1 MTLSMKTILLITL
14 LALST
19 RLCAEDEKKVETNVA
34 VQVTKIVKTTL
45 HAYASGYG
53 TIETSPTGGAR
64 LAAAS
69 AGLVQK
75 VLVTEGAKVAKGD
88 LLVQLDARAA
98 DASVAKA
105 RASLSAAEKAHA
117 RQLAMK
123 SAGGTSERSLLE
135 AAATLALAQADLA
148 SAELAQTQLSIR
160 APLAGV
166 IGRLAVRPGEWL
178 DLGKDVTEIV
188 NPADLI
194 VTTQIASADAGLLHS
209 GVEAFVFTKL
219 GESEKPFAQG
229 KVISISPLIAKDS
242 DSVAVRVSLG
252 AEAGRPGQLVLVR
265 IVTSS
270 KESCLAVPVE
280 SVIKADDQE
289 TISVVVGG
297 VAKQK
302 PVKTGL
308 SDRGLIEIS
317 GEGIAEG
324 DDVVTTGAYGLP
336 KETKVNILAR

>member
-1 MTLSMKTILLITL
+1 MTLSMKPILLITL

-34 VQVTKIVKTTL
+34 VQVAKIVKTTL

-88 LLVQLDARAA
+88 LLVQLDARAV

-194 VTTQIASADAGLLHS
+194 VTTQITSADAGLLHP
-209 GVEAFVFTKL
+209 GVEAFIFTKL

-280 SVIKADDQE
+280 SVIKAEDQE
-289 TISVVVGG
+289 TISVVLGG

>member
-1 MTLSMKTILLITL
+1 MTLSMKPILLITL

-34 VQVTKIVKTTL
+34 VQVAKIVKTTL

-88 LLVQLDARAA
+88 LLVQLDARAV

-166 IGRLAVRPGEWL
+166 IGRLAIRPGEWL

-194 VTTQIASADAGLLHS
+194 VTTQIASADAGLLHP

-280 SVIKADDQE
+280 SVINADDQE

>member
-1 MTLSMKTILLITL
+1 MKPILLITL

-308 SDRGLIEIS
+308 SDRGLIEIM

-324 DDVVTTGAYGLP
+324 ADVVTTGAYGLP

>member
-1 MTLSMKTILLITL
+1 MKSILLITL

-34 VQVTKIVKTTL
+34 VQVAKIVKSTL

-98 DASVAKA
+98 DASVAKT

-194 VTTQIASADAGLLHS
+194 ITTQIASADAGLLHP

-280 SVIKADDQE
+280 SVSKADDQE

>member
-1 MTLSMKTILLITL
+1 MKTILLITL

-166 IGRLAVRPGEWL
+166 IGRLAVRTGEWL

>member
-1 MTLSMKTILLITL
+1 MTLSMKTILLIAALTL
-14 LALST
+14 TANL
-19 RLCAEDEKKVETNVA
+19 RAEEEKKVETNVT
-34 VQVTKIVKTTL
+34 VQVTKVVKTTL

-194 VTTQIASADAGLLHS
+194 VTTQIASADAGLLHP

-289 TISVVVGG
+289 TISIVVGG

-308 SDRGLIEIS
+308 SDRGLIEIM

-324 DDVVTTGAYGLP
+324 ADVVTTGAYGLP

>member
-1 MTLSMKTILLITL
+1 MKTILLITL

>member
-1 MTLSMKTILLITL
+1 MKPILLITL

-34 VQVTKIVKTTL
+34 VQVAKIVKTTL

-88 LLVQLDARAA
+88 LLVQLDARAV

-194 VTTQIASADAGLLHS
+194 VTTQIASADAGLLHP

-280 SVIKADDQE
+280 SVIKAEDQE
-289 TISVVVGG
+289 TISVVLGG

>member
-1 MTLSMKTILLITL
+1 MKPILLITL

-34 VQVTKIVKTTL
+34 VQVAKIVKTTL

-88 LLVQLDARAA
+88 LLVQLDARAV

-166 IGRLAVRPGEWL
+166 IGRLAIRPGEWL

-194 VTTQIASADAGLLHS
+194 VTTQIASADAGLLHP

-280 SVIKADDQE
+280 SVINADDQE

>member
-1 MTLSMKTILLITL
+1 MSLSMKSILLITL

-34 VQVTKIVKTTL
+34 VQVAKIVKSTL

-98 DASVAKA
+98 DASVAKT

-194 VTTQIASADAGLLHS
+194 ITTQIASADAGLLHP

-280 SVIKADDQE
+280 SVSKADDQE

>member
-1 MTLSMKTILLITL
+1 MTLSMKPILLITL

-34 VQVTKIVKTTL
+34 VQVAKIVKTTL

-98 DASVAKA
+98 DASVAKT

-166 IGRLAVRPGEWL
+166 IGRLAVRTGEWL

-194 VTTQIASADAGLLHS
+194 ITTQIASADAGLLHP

-270 KESCLAVPVE
+270 KESCLAVPVG

>member
-166 IGRLAVRPGEWL
+166 IGRIAVRTGEWL

>member
-1 MTLSMKTILLITL
+1 MKTILLIAALTL
-14 LALST
+14 TANL
-19 RLCAEDEKKVETNVA
+19 RAEEEKKVETNVA

-194 VTTQIASADAGLLHS
+194 VTTQIASADAGLLHP

-289 TISVVVGG
+289 TISIVVGG

-308 SDRGLIEIS
+308 SDRGLIEIM

-324 DDVVTTGAYGLP
+324 ADVVTTGAYGLP

>member
-1 MTLSMKTILLITL
+1 MKPILLITL

-88 LLVQLDARAA
+88 LLVQLDARAV

-166 IGRLAVRPGEWL
+166 IGRLAVRTGEWL

>member
-1 MTLSMKTILLITL
+1 MKPILLITL

-34 VQVTKIVKTTL
+34 VQVAKIVKTTL

-88 LLVQLDARAA
+88 LLVQLDARAV

-194 VTTQIASADAGLLHS
+194 VTTQITSADAGLLHP
-209 GVEAFVFTKL
+209 GVEAFIFTKL

-280 SVIKADDQE
+280 SVIKAEDQE
-289 TISVVVGG
+289 TISVVLGG

>member
-1 MTLSMKTILLITL
+1 MTLSMKTLLL
-14 LALST
+14 FAALALSAH
-19 RLCAEDEKKVETNVA
+19 LGAEEEKKVETNVS

-64 LAAAS
+64 LAAA
-69 AGLVQK
+69 APGLIQK

-105 RASLSAAEKAHA
+105 RASLSAAEKANA

-135 AAATLALAQADLA
+135 AAATIALAQADLA
-148 SAELAQTQLSIR
+148 AAELGQAELSIK

-166 IGRLAVRPGEWL
+166 IGRLAVRAGEWL
-178 DLGKDVTEIV
+178 DRGKDVAEIV

-194 VTTQIASADAGLLHS
+194 VNAQIAFADAGLLRS
-209 GVEAFVFTKL
+209 GVEAFVFAKL

-229 KVISISPLIAKDS
+229 KVLSISPLVAKDS
-242 DSVAVRVSLG
+242 DSVTVRINLG

-270 KESCLAVPVE
+270 KEGCLAVPVE
-280 SVIKADDQE
+280 SVIKADEQE

-308 SDRGLIEIS
+308 SDRGLIEVS
-317 GEGIAEG
+317 GDGITEGA
-324 DDVVTTGAYGLP
+324 DVVTTGAYGLP

>member
-1 MTLSMKTILLITL
+1 MSLSMKSILLITL

-34 VQVTKIVKTTL
+34 VQVAKIVKSTL

-98 DASVAKA
+98 DASVAKT

-194 VTTQIASADAGLLHS
+194 ITTQIASADAGLLHP
-209 GVEAFVFTKL
+209 GAEAFVFTKL

-280 SVIKADDQE
+280 SVSKADDQE

>member
-1 MTLSMKTILLITL
+1 MTLSMKPILLITL

-34 VQVTKIVKTTL
+34 VQVAKIVKTTL

-166 IGRLAVRPGEWL
+166 IGRLAVRTGEWL

-289 TISVVVGG
+289 TISIVVGG

>member
-1 MTLSMKTILLITL
+1 MTLSMKPILLITL

-34 VQVTKIVKTTL
+34 VQVAKIVKTTL

-88 LLVQLDARAA
+88 LLVQLDARAV

-166 IGRLAVRPGEWL
+166 IGRLAVRTGEWL

-194 VTTQIASADAGLLHS
+194 VTTQIASADAGLLHP
-209 GVEAFVFTKL
+209 GVEAFIFTKL

-280 SVIKADDQE
+280 SVIKAEDQE
-289 TISVVVGG
+289 TISVVLGG

>member
-1 MTLSMKTILLITL
+1 MKPILLITL

-34 VQVTKIVKTTL
+34 VQVAKIVKTTL

-88 LLVQLDARAA
+88 LLVQLDARAV

-105 RASLSAAEKAHA
+105 RASLWAAEKAHA

-166 IGRLAVRPGEWL
+166 IGRLAVRTGEWL

-194 VTTQIASADAGLLHS
+194 VTTQIASADAGLLHP
-209 GVEAFVFTKL
+209 GVEAFIFTKL

-280 SVIKADDQE
+280 SVIKAEDQE
-289 TISVVVGG
+289 TISVVLGG

>member
-1 MTLSMKTILLITL
+1 MAKT
-14 LALST
+14 
-19 RLCAEDEKKVETNVA
+19 
-34 VQVTKIVKTTL
+34 
-45 HAYASGYG
+45 
-53 TIETSPTGGAR
+53 
-64 LAAAS
+64 
-69 AGLVQK
+69 
-75 VLVTEGAKVAKGD
+75 
-88 LLVQLDARAA
+88 
-98 DASVAKA
+98 

-166 IGRLAVRPGEWL
+166 IGRLAVRTGEWL

-194 VTTQIASADAGLLHS
+194 ITTQIASADAGLLHP

-270 KESCLAVPVE
+270 KESCLAVPVG

>member
-1 MTLSMKTILLITL
+1 MKTILLITL

-45 HAYASGYG
+45 QAYASGYG

-166 IGRLAVRPGEWL
+166 IGRLAVRTGEWL

-289 TISVVVGG
+289 TISIVVGG

-308 SDRGLIEIS
+308 SDRGLIEIM

-324 DDVVTTGAYGLP
+324 ADVVTTGAYGLP

>member
-1 MTLSMKTILLITL
+1 MKPILLITL

-34 VQVTKIVKTTL
+34 VQVAKIVKTTL

-88 LLVQLDARAA
+88 LLVQLDARAV

-105 RASLSAAEKAHA
+105 RASLWAAEKAHA

-194 VTTQIASADAGLLHS
+194 VTTQIASADAGLLHP
-209 GVEAFVFTKL
+209 GVEAFIFTKL

-280 SVIKADDQE
+280 SVIKAEDQE
-289 TISVVVGG
+289 TISVVLGG

>member
-1 MTLSMKTILLITL
+1 MTLSMKPILLITL

-34 VQVTKIVKTTL
+34 VQVAKIVKTTL

-88 LLVQLDARAA
+88 LLVQLDARAV

-166 IGRLAVRPGEWL
+166 IGRLAVRTGEWL

-194 VTTQIASADAGLLHS
+194 VTTQIASADAGLLHP

-280 SVIKADDQE
+280 SVIKAEDQE
-289 TISVVVGG
+289 TISVVLGG

-317 GEGIAEG
+317 GAGIAEG

>member
-1 MTLSMKTILLITL
+1 MKTILLIAALTL
-14 LALST
+14 TANL
-19 RLCAEDEKKVETNVA
+19 RAEEEKKVETNVT

-166 IGRLAVRPGEWL
+166 IGRLAVRTGEWL

>member
-1 MTLSMKTILLITL
+1 MKPILLITL

-88 LLVQLDARAA
+88 LLVQLDARAV

-166 IGRLAVRPGEWL
+166 IGRLAVRTGEWL

-194 VTTQIASADAGLLHS
+194 ITTQIASADAGLLHS

>member
-1 MTLSMKTILLITL
+1 MKSILLITL

-19 RLCAEDEKKVETNVA
+19 RLYAEDEKKVETNVA
-34 VQVTKIVKTTL
+34 VQVAKIVKSTL

-98 DASVAKA
+98 DASVAKT

-194 VTTQIASADAGLLHS
+194 ITTQIASADAGLLHP

-280 SVIKADDQE
+280 SVSKADDQE

>member
-166 IGRLAVRPGEWL
+166 IGRLAVRTGEWL

-289 TISVVVGG
+289 TISIVVGG

-308 SDRGLIEIS
+308 SDRGLIEIM

-324 DDVVTTGAYGLP
+324 ADVVTTGAYGLP

>member
-1 MTLSMKTILLITL
+1 MTLSMKPILLITL

-34 VQVTKIVKTTL
+34 VQVAKIVKTTL

-88 LLVQLDARAA
+88 LLVQLDARAV

-188 NPADLI
+188 NPTDLI
-194 VTTQIASADAGLLHS
+194 VTTQIASADAGLLHP

-219 GESEKPFAQG
+219 GESEKPFGQG

-280 SVIKADDQE
+280 SVINADDQE

>member
-1 MTLSMKTILLITL
+1 MKPILLITL

-34 VQVTKIVKTTL
+34 VQVAKIVKTTL

-194 VTTQIASADAGLLHS
+194 VTTQIASADAGLLHP

-219 GESEKPFAQG
+219 SESEKPFAQG

-289 TISVVVGG
+289 TISIVVGG

>member
-1 MTLSMKTILLITL
+1 MKTILLIAALTL
-14 LALST
+14 TANL
-19 RLCAEDEKKVETNVA
+19 RAEEEKKVETNVA

-194 VTTQIASADAGLLHS
+194 VTTQIASADAGLLHP

-289 TISVVVGG
+289 TISIVVGG

-317 GEGIAEG
+317 GAGIAEG

>member
-1 MTLSMKTILLITL
+1 MKTILLITL

-45 HAYASGYG
+45 QAYASGYG

>member
-1 MTLSMKTILLITL
+1 MTLSMKPILLITL

-34 VQVTKIVKTTL
+34 VQVAKIVKTTL

-88 LLVQLDARAA
+88 LLVQLDARAV

-166 IGRLAVRPGEWL
+166 IGRLAVRTGEWL

-194 VTTQIASADAGLLHS
+194 VTTQIASADAGLLHP

-280 SVIKADDQE
+280 SVIKAEDQE
-289 TISVVVGG
+289 TISVVLGG

-308 SDRGLIEIS
+308 SDRGLIEGS
-317 GEGIAEG
+317 GDGITEGA
-324 DDVVTTGAYGLP
+324 DVVTTGAYGLP

>member
-1 MTLSMKTILLITL
+1 MTLSMKPILLMTL

-34 VQVTKIVKTTL
+34 VQVAKIVKKTL

-88 LLVQLDARAA
+88 LLVQLDARAV

-166 IGRLAVRPGEWL
+166 IGRLAVRTGEWL

-194 VTTQIASADAGLLHS
+194 VTTQIASADAGLLHP

-280 SVIKADDQE
+280 SVIKAEDQE
-289 TISVVVGG
+289 TISVVLGG

-317 GEGIAEG
+317 GAGIAEG

>member
-45 HAYASGYG
+45 QAYASGYG

>member
-1 MTLSMKTILLITL
+1 MKPILLITL

-34 VQVTKIVKTTL
+34 VQVAKIVKTTL

-88 LLVQLDARAA
+88 LLVQLDARAV

-166 IGRLAVRPGEWL
+166 IGRLAVRTGEWL

-194 VTTQIASADAGLLHS
+194 VTTQIASADAGLLHP
-209 GVEAFVFTKL
+209 GVEAFIFTKL

-280 SVIKADDQE
+280 SVIKAEDQE
-289 TISVVVGG
+289 TISVVLGG

>member
-1 MTLSMKTILLITL
+1 MSLSMKPILLITL

-34 VQVTKIVKTTL
+34 VQVAKIVKTTL

-88 LLVQLDARAA
+88 LLVQLDARAV

-105 RASLSAAEKAHA
+105 RASLWAAEKAHA

-166 IGRLAVRPGEWL
+166 IGRLAVRTGEWL

-194 VTTQIASADAGLLHS
+194 VTTQIASADAGLLHP

-280 SVIKADDQE
+280 SVIKAEDQE
-289 TISVVVGG
+289 TISVVLGG

>member
-1 MTLSMKTILLITL
+1 MKTILLITL

-34 VQVTKIVKTTL
+34 VQVAKIVKTTL

>member
-1 MTLSMKTILLITL
+1 MTLSMKPILLITL